1 MMRKLLSAL
10 ILAGIAWAGQVAF
23 AADGTITFAGAV
35 SSDTCTV
42 NGGVAGS
49 SFTVVLPPI
58 ASASLAA
65 VSASAGRTPFDI
77 VLSACSTPSGAVHTF
92 FEAGLS
98 TDSET
103 GHLKNTGGAG
113 TGVQIRLLN
122 GDETRFADQIFL
134 RERVWPTLRQSVL
147 CHDERFGFHD
157 ARPFPAHAPIRWQ
170 TRDFHV
176 GSNAS
181 FRCIEGRSAKAD
193 GERQGWT
200 VLDEAGAVV
209 CRYRTSVQGAVL
221 VDGAGHPGSPA
232 AAAAWSGTRPCRP
245 RDNALP
251 RPRARWR

>member
-122 GDETRFADQIFL
+122 GDETRINA
-134 RERVWPTLRQSVL
+134 
-147 CHDERFGFHD
+147 GFTD
-157 ARPFPAHAPIRWQ
+157 ASQNSRSARL
-170 TRDFHV
+170 V
-176 GSNAS
+176 SNAATLS
-181 FRCIEGRSAKAD
+181 YFAEYVRVAD
-193 GERQGWT
+193 IVPGT
-200 VLDEAGAVV
+200 VASSVV
-209 CRYRTSVQGAVL
+209 YSIVYE
-221 VDGAGHPGSPA
+221 
-232 AAAAWSGTRPCRP
+232 
-245 RDNALP
+245 
-251 RPRARWR
+251 